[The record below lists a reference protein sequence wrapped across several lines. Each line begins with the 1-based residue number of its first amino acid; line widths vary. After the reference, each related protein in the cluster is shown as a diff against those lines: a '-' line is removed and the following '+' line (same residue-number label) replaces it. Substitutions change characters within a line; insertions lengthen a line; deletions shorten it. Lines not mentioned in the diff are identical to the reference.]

1 MGILGSLGITM
12 ATGKAIQREATI
24 EQALLQAEAEFLV

>member
-12 ATGKAIQREATI
+12 ATRKAIQREAAI
-24 EQALLQAEAEFLV
+24 EQALLQAEAESLA